1 MRTERAVVE
10 TRDGPMAV
18 LSASPDAEPRGAVV
32 VVHEAFGLNAYIERV
47 ARQAAERGYAAVAP
61 NFFHRTTAGPI
72 PYGDHALVLPH
83 IEELSDERLLTDI
96 DATFAHLSGAGWRPE
111 SVGMVGFCI
120 GGRTTFLA
128 AVERSFGAAVGLYG
142 GGIVTPAARFA
153 DRLPGLLPAAAGL
166 RTPWLGLF
174 GDLDHTIPVEDVEK
188 LRAELASAPVET
200 EIVRYGDAGH
210 AFHCDERPGYV
221 AAAATDAWAR
231 TLTWFE
237 RHLAPLRQ

>member
-1 MRTERAVVE
+1 MTTDRIVVE

-18 LSASPDAEPRGAVV
+18 FSASPALKPRAAVV
-32 VVHEAFGLNAYIERV
+32 VVHEAFGLNPYIERV
-47 ARQAAERGYAAVAP
+47 ARQAADRGYAAVAP
-61 NFFHRTTAGPI
+61 NLFHRTTAGCI
-72 PYGDHALVLPH
+72 PYGDHAFVLPH
-83 IEELSDERLLTDI
+83 IEEVSDERLLADI

-120 GGRTTFLA
+120 GGRITFLA
-128 AVERSFGAAVGLYG
+128 AAERSFGAAVGLYG

-153 DRLPGLLPAAAGL
+153 DRLPSLLPAAGGL

-174 GDLDHTIPVEDVEK
+174 GDLDHTIPVEDVET
-188 LRAELASAPVET
+188 LRAELAPAPVET

-221 AAAATDAWAR
+221 PAAAVDAWAR
-231 TLTWFE
+231 TLAWFD
-237 RHLAPLRQ
+237 RHLAPPAR